1 MYACTA
7 AISLVPTLCVTT
19 CTFHKKDGDFRVD
32 GDGDDDDDPAYSHHD
47 KIPLWWENVNDDKG
61 GNVSNMN
68 ILIIFSLIPTMPG
81 AMYAGATPARLVGR
95 EMAR

>member
-32 GDGDDDDDPAYSHHD
+32 GDDDDDDD
-47 KIPLWWENVNDDKG
+47 E
-61 GNVSNMN
+61 M
-68 ILIIFSLIPTMPG
+68 
-81 AMYAGATPARLVGR
+81 LVGDDDGVDVVDR
-95 EMAR
+95 GHKWESSFHPLLVTKFT

>member
-32 GDGDDDDDPAYSHHD
+32 GDDDDDDDDDDEMLVGDDDDVDVVDRGHKWESSFH
-47 KIPLWWENVNDDKG
+47 PL
-61 GNVSNMN
+61 
-68 ILIIFSLIPTMPG
+68 
-81 AMYAGATPARLVGR
+81 LVTKFT
-95 EMAR
+95 